1 LAAERRKF
9 GHRRLLEMLKREGT
23 VVNQKEETRLYA
35 EE

>member
-9 GHRRLLEMLKREGT
+9 GHRRLLEMPKREGT
-23 VVNQKEETRLYA
+23 VVNQKEVRRLHA